1 LLRPFDEEIRMSEPT
16 VHQRLQRR
24 IILMT
29 RDASMLRALE
39 ARIEPPWELVPVIDL
54 EALGSWNEVL
64 LYRFLLLDLDEVEAF
79 DPLDVIRTLR
89 MEYQINLPVF
99 CFGGDAELQDEMRLS
114 RADRFFSREEMVRRL
129 PEFLR
134 QYDW

>member
-1 LLRPFDEEIRMSEPT
+1 MSEPSIAR
-16 VHQRLQRR
+16 RLERR

-29 RDASMLRALE
+29 RDADMIRKVEVTL
-39 ARIEPPWELVPVIDL
+39 EPPWQLVTVTDL
-54 EALGSWNEVL
+54 EDLGAWNEVL
-64 LYRFLLLDLDEVEAF
+64 LHRFLLLDLDEVEAF

-99 CFGGDAELQDEMRLS
+99 CFGGDEDIRDEMRLS
-114 RADRFFSREEMVRRL
+114 RADRFFGRDEMVERL

>member
-1 LLRPFDEEIRMSEPT
+1 MSEPSIAR
-16 VHQRLQRR
+16 RLERR

-29 RDASMLRALE
+29 RDADMIRKVE
-39 ARIEPPWELVPVIDL
+39 ATLEPPWQLVTVTDL
-54 EALGSWNEVL
+54 EDLGAWNEVL
-64 LYRFLLLDLDEVEAF
+64 LHRFLLLDLDEVEAF

-99 CFGGDAELQDEMRLS
+99 CFGGDEDIRDEMRLS
-114 RADRFFSREEMVRRL
+114 RADRFFGRDEMVERL

>member
-1 LLRPFDEEIRMSEPT
+1 MTEPT
-16 VHQRLQRR
+16 IARRLERR

-29 RDASMLRALE
+29 QDPEMIREVQACL
-39 ARIEPPWELVPVIDL
+39 EPPWEVTVVTDL
-54 EALGSWNEVL
+54 EDLGAWNEVL
-64 LYRFLLLDLDEVEAF
+64 LYRFLLLDLDEVDVF
-79 DPLDVIRTLR
+79 DPLDVIRMLR

-99 CFGGDAELQDEMRLS
+99 CFGGDADIQDEMRLS
-114 RADRFFSREEMVRRL
+114 RADRFFSREEMIQRL

>member
-1 LLRPFDEEIRMSEPT
+1 MSEPSIAR
-16 VHQRLQRR
+16 RLERR

-29 RDASMLRALE
+29 RDPEMIRNVE
-39 ARIEPPWELVPVIDL
+39 AVLEPPWQLVTVTDL
-54 EALGSWNEVL
+54 EDLGAWNEVL
-64 LYRFLLLDLDEVEAF
+64 LHRFLLLDLDEVEAF

-99 CFGGDAELQDEMRLS
+99 CFGGDEDIRDEMRLS
-114 RADRFFSREEMVRRL
+114 RADRFFDREEMLERL

>member
-1 LLRPFDEEIRMSEPT
+1 MSEPT
-16 VHQRLQRR
+16 IERRMEKR

-29 RDASMLRALE
+29 QDAEMIRSLE
-39 ARIEPPWELVPVIDL
+39 AQLPSDWSLHPVTDL
-54 EALGSWNEVL
+54 EALGPWNEVL
-64 LYRFLLLDLDEVEAF
+64 LYRFLLLDLDEVEVF

-99 CFGGDAELQDEMRLS
+99 CFGGDQDIQDEMRLA
-114 RADRFFSREEMVRRL
+114 RADRFFGRAEMIEKL
-129 PEFLR
+129 PEFIR

>member
-1 LLRPFDEEIRMSEPT
+1 MSEPSIAR
-16 VHQRLQRR
+16 RLERR

-29 RDASMLRALE
+29 RDADMIRNVE
-39 ARIEPPWELVPVIDL
+39 ATLEPPWQLVTVTDL
-54 EALGSWNEVL
+54 EDLGAWNEVL
-64 LYRFLLLDLDEVEAF
+64 LHRFLLLDLDEVEAF
-79 DPLDVIRTLR
+79 DPLDVIRMLR

-99 CFGGDAELQDEMRLS
+99 CFGGDEDIQDEMRLS
-114 RADRFFSREEMVRRL
+114 RADRFFGRDEMVERL